1 MYRRSRAYL
10 VLSRSDRRDATGGG
24 GDDLAAGT
32 AHSVGPVRAEG
43 GAGAR
48 VHGSRSRHVFV
59 GFQVVPG
66 DVADATV
73 RCSRFQ
79 DGRPKIFFSNS
90 ADRRASS
97 PNRQSTAAN
106 CGFGFVFGFVRVC
119 RPPILACACGP
130 SRPKAK
136 QPCVRGAHSRPGWPC
151 ARRRVRRGRRAI
163 ASDGWERP
171 QFLAGGRRRNRRPV
185 LQRGGEV
192 ASGGFRGF
200 RARPRDAR
208 AFAVRERR
216 STYDPRCFAKR
227 AKSVP
232 SASTS

>member
-1 MYRRSRAYL
+1 MRRARSGPGAPPRSDRRRMRAMGGVRGSWVYRRSRAYL

-73 RCSRFQ
+73 RSSRFQ
-79 DGRPKIFFSNS
+79 DGRPKIFFFFHET
-90 ADRRASS
+90 APTAELPS

-106 CGFGFVFGFVRVC
+106 CGFFWLRVRF
-119 RPPILACACGP
+119 RPRLPTSDPGVRLRTIAPRRP
-130 SRPKAK
+130 SSLS
-136 QPCVRGAHSRPGWPC
+136 VRGAHSRLGWPLRA
-151 ARRRVRRGRRAI
+151 ARGPPRAT
-163 ASDGWERP
+163 RHR
-171 QFLAGGRRRNRRPV
+171 L
-185 LQRGGEV
+185 
-192 ASGGFRGF
+192 
-200 RARPRDAR
+200 
-208 AFAVRERR
+208 
-216 STYDPRCFAKR
+216 
-227 AKSVP
+227 
-232 SASTS
+232 

>member
-1 MYRRSRAYL
+1 MRRARSGPGAPPRSDRRRMRAMGGVRGSWVYRRSRAYL

-79 DGRPKIFFSNS
+79 DGRPKIFFFFMKQ
-90 ADRRASS
+90 R
-97 PNRQSTAAN
+97 
-106 CGFGFVFGFVRVC
+106 
-119 RPPILACACGP
+119 RPPSCPARTGSRRRHLRFFLASCSVSSALPTSDPGVRLRTIAPRRP
-130 SRPKAK
+130 SSLS
-136 QPCVRGAHSRPGWPC
+136 VRGAHSRLGWPLRA
-151 ARRRVRRGRRAI
+151 ARGPPRAT
-163 ASDGWERP
+163 RHR
-171 QFLAGGRRRNRRPV
+171 L
-185 LQRGGEV
+185 
-192 ASGGFRGF
+192 
-200 RARPRDAR
+200 
-208 AFAVRERR
+208 
-216 STYDPRCFAKR
+216 
-227 AKSVP
+227 
-232 SASTS
+232 

>member
-1 MYRRSRAYL
+1 MRRARSGPGAPPRSDRRRMRAMGGVRGSWVYRRSRAYL
-10 VLSRSDRRDATGGG
+10 VLSRSDRRDATGVG

-79 DGRPKIFFSNS
+79 DGRPKIFFFFMKQ
-90 ADRRASS
+90 RRPPSCPARTGSRR
-97 PNRQSTAAN
+97 RQIAVF
-106 CGFGFVFGFVRVC
+106 FGFVFGFVRVC

-130 SRPKAK
+130 SRLEGQAASVCAALTP
-136 QPCVRGAHSRPGWPC
+136 VSDGPC
-151 ARRRVRRGRRAI
+151 ARQEVRRGRRAI

-171 QFLAGGRRRNRRPV
+171 QFLAGG
-185 LQRGGEV
+185 
-192 ASGGFRGF
+192 
-200 RARPRDAR
+200 
-208 AFAVRERR
+208 
-216 STYDPRCFAKR
+216 
-227 AKSVP
+227 
-232 SASTS
+232 